1 MMNVDAF
8 IVRDNER
15 LSERILVEVVDVVQA
30 SVDERKVGLWYMQE
44 QSKQNMA
51 LRLLSLA
58 VALKLLSLNYA

>member
-30 SVDERKVGLWYMQE
+30 SVDERKVGFWYTQE

-51 LRLLSLA
+51 LRLLSLV
-58 VALKLLSLNYA
+58 VALKLLSLN